1 MNKLTMKMRLFAA
14 FLLLGLWG
22 ATAQTAR
29 EQIAAMPER
38 AGGIYHSYEYL
49 PGPAVPAPNGRMFPS
64 TSATMAATAAVGILR
79 KRSMPSRWVSCAKPT
94 RPGC

>member
-1 MNKLTMKMRLFAA
+1 MLTMNKLTMKMRLLAA

-38 AGGIYHSYEYL
+38 AGGI
-49 PGPAVPAPNGRMFPS
+49 
-64 TSATMAATAAVGILR
+64 
-79 KRSMPSRWVSCAKPT
+79 
-94 RPGC
+94 

>member
-1 MNKLTMKMRLFAA
+1 MLTMNKLTMKMRLFAA

-38 AGGIYHSYEYL
+38 AGGIYCCIIHSFL
-49 PGPAVPAPNGRMFPS
+49 DRVV
-64 TSATMAATAAVGILR
+64 T
-79 KRSMPSRWVSCAKPT
+79 
-94 RPGC
+94 

>member
-1 MNKLTMKMRLFAA
+1 MNKLTMKMRLLAA

-38 AGGIYHSYEYL
+38 AGGIYLKYYPFVSREEKMGVNIKY
-49 PGPAVPAPNGRMFPS
+49 
-64 TSATMAATAAVGILR
+64 SAI
-79 KRSMPSRWVSCAKPT
+79 
-94 RPGC
+94 

>member
-38 AGGIYHSYEYL
+38 AGGIYHSYEYRR
-49 PGPAVPAPNGRMFPS
+49 AMFPS

-79 KRSMPSRWVSCAKPT
+79 KRSMLSRWVSCAKPT

>member
-1 MNKLTMKMRLFAA
+1 MLTMNKLTMKMRLFAA

-38 AGGIYHSYEYL
+38 AGGIYHSYE
-49 PGPAVPAPNGRMFPS
+49 
-64 TSATMAATAAVGILR
+64 
-79 KRSMPSRWVSCAKPT
+79 VSVFDIYSHKK
-94 RPGC
+94 